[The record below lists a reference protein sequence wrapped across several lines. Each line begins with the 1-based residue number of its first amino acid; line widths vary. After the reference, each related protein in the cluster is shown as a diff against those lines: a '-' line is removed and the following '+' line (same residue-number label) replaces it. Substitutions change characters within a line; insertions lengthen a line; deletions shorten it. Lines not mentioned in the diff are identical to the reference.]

1 MFRRAH
7 ATYPATA
14 LPSLHLEAVQQQVQ
28 VGDIVFIRSKPLP
41 FRKVAE
47 ATNSWANH
55 VGIIIDIAGKDPL
68 VAESTFPFS
77 KATPLSRFIARSAE
91 RRIDV
96 RRLYKPLNQ
105 DQEQKVREAAQK
117 RFGIFYDTG
126 FSILSRRQ
134 FCSRFVREVLLEST
148 SNSVGKVED
157 FKSLLSRN
165 PKTGLAFW
173 HVWYFGRIPWQ
184 RQTVTPASLLESPL
198 LIPLLEGKV
207 EEKRPSSKAVN
218 LSYS

>member
-1 MFRRAH
+1 MFMH
-7 ATYPATA
+7 APDTYPATT
-14 LPSLHLEAVQQQVQ
+14 LPSLCLESVQQQMQ
-28 VGDIVFIRSKPLP
+28 VGDVIFIRSKPLP

-47 ATNSWANH
+47 ATNSWTNH
-55 VGIIIDIAGKDPL
+55 VGIIIDITGNDPL

-77 KATPLSRFIARSAE
+77 KATPLSRFVARSAE
-91 RRIDV
+91 QRIDV
-96 RRLYKPLNQ
+96 RRLYIPLNQ
-105 DQEQKVREAAQK
+105 GQELKIREAAQK

-126 FSILSRRQ
+126 FNILSSRQ
-134 FCSRFVREVLLEST
+134 FCSRFVREVLLEGT
-148 SNSVGKVED
+148 GNNVGEVED

-173 HVWYFGRIPWQ
+173 HVWYMGRIPWQ

-207 EEKRPSSKAVN
+207 DGKCPSSRAVN

>member
-1 MFRRAH
+1 MFRH
-7 ATYPATA
+7 KPVTDPATA
-14 LPSLHLEAVQQQVQ
+14 LPALRLEAVQQQVR

-47 ATNSWANH
+47 ATNSWTNH
-55 VGIIIDIAGKDPL
+55 VGIIIDIEGKEPL

-77 KATPLSRFIARSAE
+77 KATPLSRFIARSDE

-96 RRLYKPLNQ
+96 RRLYKPLSQ

-117 RFGIFYDTG
+117 RFGTFYDTG
-126 FSILSRRQ
+126 FNILSPRQ
-134 FCSRFVREVLLEST
+134 FCSRFVREVILDAT
-148 SNSVGKVED
+148 ANSVGEVED
-157 FKSLLSRN
+157 FKSLLGRN

-173 HVWYFGRIPWQ
+173 RIWYFGNIPWN

-198 LIPLLEGKV
+198 LRPILAGKV
-207 EEKRPSSKAVN
+207 ARTRFSSRHFN
-218 LSYS
+218 LLRA